1 MINVLITDEKLL
13 KNYVSTKRIWQG
25 IPSVEVT
32 KNGRVFLTFYS
43 GGTTEEIGNYV
54 LLIKSDDGVNY
65 SEPIA
70 VCYEEGY
77 RCFDPNIWI
86 DPLGRL
92 WLFWAR
98 CPDDGTWAAI
108 CDDPDAENIVFGE
121 EFFVGNNIM
130 MNKPT
135 VLSTGEWAFP
145 LAVWNYNIRVL
156 PSKYDSDIT
165 PKGSFIYI
173 SDDEGKTFKKLGYAD
188 VKDRQFDENMILE
201 MTDGRIRMFVR
212 TFYGIGAADSYDRGF
227 HFGEGFNTGYGGP
240 CSRFFIS
247 RLPSGRVLFIN
258 HVDTTERNNLTAMLS
273 EDDGQ
278 TFPYKLLLDE
288 RYCSY
293 PDATFDKNGRIHITY
308 DRGRG
313 AWLSTLEAALRSERE
328 ILIASVTE
336 EDIINGAVKDKD
348 SYLKRVACKLGVYD
362 GENKNPYN
370 EPKYFTDDEY
380 ADYLKAKEKKEDIIS
395 EILNAYNLNCSNI
408 RNLDAQKLDDMVD
421 RYKKGKDMKTLVE
434 IISMVRR
441 AKADFGLPEQSLV
454 NEICRY
460 VTQNCEENH
469 DTEEIAKKFNYSI
482 CFIQHIFKK
491 HTGTTLSN
499 YRNEQRI
506 TKSKLL
512 LIGTDKKIVDISA
525 ECGFGDASYFA
536 KVFKNTVGVTPKQ
549 YRTKFYAL

>member
-1 MINVLITDEKLL
+1 MLITNKKLL
-13 KNYVSTKRIWQG
+13 ENYTSTKRIWQG
-25 IPSVEVT
+25 IPSIEVT
-32 KNGRVFLTFYS
+32 EKGRIFLTFYS
-43 GGTTEEIGNYV
+43 GGTREEIGNFV

-98 CPDDGTWAAI
+98 CPSDGTWAAI
-108 CDDPDAENIVFGE
+108 CDDPDADELVFGE

-145 LAVWNYNIRVL
+145 LAVWDYNIRVMS
-156 PSKYDSDIT
+156 SKYDSDVT
-165 PKGSFIYI
+165 PKGSFIYT
-173 SDDEGKTFKKLGYAD
+173 SDDEGKTFKKLGFAD
-188 VKDRQFDENMILE
+188 VKKRHFDENMILE
-201 MTDGRIRMFVR
+201 LSDGRIRMFVR

-227 HFGEGFNTGYGGP
+227 HFGECFDTGYGGP
-240 CSRFFIS
+240 SSRFFIS
-247 RLPSGRVLFIN
+247 RLPSGRVLLIN
-258 HVDTTERNNLTAMLS
+258 HHNTTERNNLTALLS

-278 TFPYKLLLDE
+278 TFPYKLLIDE

-293 PDATFDKNGRIHITY
+293 PDATFNEEGRIHITY

-313 AWLSTLEAALRSERE
+313 TFLSSLESALKSERE
-328 ILIASVTE
+328 ILVASITE
-336 EDIINGAVKDKD
+336 EEILNGAMKNKD
-348 SYLKRVACKLGVYD
+348 SYLKRVACKLGEYD
-362 GENKNPYN
+362 GDNKNPYN

-380 ADYLKAKEKKEDIIS
+380 AAYLQNNGDKEDIIS
-395 EILNAYNLNCSNI
+395 ELLTAYKLNCSNI
-408 RNLDAQKLDDMVD
+408 RNLDAEKLDRMVG
-421 RYKKGKDMKTLVE
+421 RYQENKDMNILVE
-434 IISMVRR
+434 IISLVRS
-441 AKADFGLPEQSLV
+441 AKADYVLPEQSLV

-460 VTQNCEENH
+460 IAQNCEEKH
-469 DTEEIAKKFNYSI
+469 DTEKIAKEFNYSA

-491 HTGTTLSN
+491 HTGTTLGN

-506 TKSKLL
+506 IKSKFLL
-512 LIGTDKKIVDISA
+512 RGTNKKIVDVSA
-525 ECGFGDASYFA
+525 ECGFDDASYFA

-549 YRTKFYAL
+549 YRSQYKSE